1 MTKRVLVPLAN
12 GFEETEAVTVVD
24 ILRRGAIE
32 VVTAG
37 LEPGPI
43 TGRSNITVTPD
54 KSLDEALTGPAFD
67 AIVLPGGLPGA
78 EILRDDPRV
87 IDALSMIL
95 DQGGLAGAICAAP
108 IALDRAG
115 VLGGRTYTSH
125 PSFEGELPTE
135 GYSQERVAKSKRV
148 ITSRGPGTAME
159 FAFELLREL
168 GGDDA
173 VREVNQGVLAKL

>member
-1 MTKRVLVPLAN
+1 MKKRVLVPLAN

-24 ILRRGAIE
+24 ILRRGSIE

-37 LEPGPI
+37 LAPGPV
-43 TGRSNITVTPD
+43 TGRSDITVTPD
-54 KSLDEALTGPAFD
+54 KTLNEALAGAPFD
-67 AIVLPGGLPGA
+67 AIVLPGGLPNA

-87 IDALSMIL
+87 TAALSKIL

-125 PSFEGELPTE
+125 PSFQDKLPAD
-135 GYSQERVAKSKRV
+135 GYTQDRVAKSGRV
-148 ITSRGPGTAME
+148 VTSRGPGTAME

-173 VREVNQGVLAKL
+173 VHEVNQGVLAKL

>member
-1 MTKRVLVPLAN
+1 MSKRVLVPLAT
-12 GFEETEAVTVVD
+12 GFEETEAVTVID
-24 ILRRGAIE
+24 ILRRGEIE

-37 LEPGPI
+37 LDAGPV
-43 TGRSNITVTPD
+43 TGRSNVTVTPD
-54 KSLDEALTGPAFD
+54 TTLDEALAGPPFD
-67 AIVLPGGLPGA
+67 AIVLPGGLPNA

-87 IDALSMIL
+87 TEALSKIL

-115 VLGGRTYTSH
+115 ALGGRTYTSH
-125 PSFEGELPTE
+125 PSFESELPTA
-135 GYSQERVAKSKRV
+135 GYTQDRVATSNRV

-168 GGDDA
+168 GGDEA
-173 VREVNQGVLAKL
+173 VRAVNQGVLARL